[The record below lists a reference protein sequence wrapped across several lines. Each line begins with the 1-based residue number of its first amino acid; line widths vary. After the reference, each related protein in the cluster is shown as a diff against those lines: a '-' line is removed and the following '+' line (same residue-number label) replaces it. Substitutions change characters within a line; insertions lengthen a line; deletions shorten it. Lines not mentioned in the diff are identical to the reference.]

1 MCQNLCTIQQPAFI
15 STPSPPDCVAL
26 SMRMAEKIARI
37 YPRYSIPNIYTK
49 DSVGSSK
56 TQLVIEKSGR
66 H

>member
-1 MCQNLCTIQQPAFI
+1 
-15 STPSPPDCVAL
+15 
-26 SMRMAEKIARI
+26 MRMAEKIARI